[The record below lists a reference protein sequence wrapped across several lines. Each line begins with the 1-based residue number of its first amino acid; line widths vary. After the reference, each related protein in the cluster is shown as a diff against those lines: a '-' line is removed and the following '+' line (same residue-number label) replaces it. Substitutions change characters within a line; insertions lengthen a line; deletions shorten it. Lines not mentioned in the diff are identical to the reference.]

1 MVPAVMPEALL
12 ATTPP
17 TVQAMAL
24 AGSGPSSRPYRA
36 SVALARTIV
45 VPGRIRA
52 RAPSSSTS
60 MPAQWRR
67 TSTRM
72 SSPWAWP
79 FRLVPA
85 ARKTTSRP
93 WSCAYARIAETS
105 SMFSGTTTTWGRNR

>member
-24 AGSGPSSRPYRA
+24 AGSGPSSLPYRA
-36 SVALARTIV
+36 RVVLARSTV
-45 VPGRIRA
+45 VPGPIRA

-60 MPAQWRR
+60 IPVQSRR

-72 SSPWAWP
+72 SSPCAWP
-79 FRLVPA
+79 LRLVA
-85 ARKTTSRP
+85 EARKTTSRP
-93 WSCAYARIAETS
+93 LPWA
-105 SMFSGTTTTWGRNR
+105 

>member
-24 AGSGPSSRPYRA
+24 AGSGPSTRPCRA
-36 SVALARTIV
+36 SVVLARRIV
-45 VPGRIRA
+45 VPGAILA
-52 RAPSSSTS
+52 RRPSSSTS
-60 MPAQWRR
+60 IPAQWRR

-72 SSPWAWP
+72 SSPCAWP
-79 FRLVPA
+79 LSEVPA

-93 WSCAYARIAETS
+93 CSRA
-105 SMFSGTTTTWGRNR
+105 